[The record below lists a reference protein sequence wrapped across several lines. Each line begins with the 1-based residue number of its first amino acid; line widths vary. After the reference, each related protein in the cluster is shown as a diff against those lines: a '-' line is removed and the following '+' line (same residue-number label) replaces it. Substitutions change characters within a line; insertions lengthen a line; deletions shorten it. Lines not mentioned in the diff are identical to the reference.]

1 MEVGNDEV
9 NQRVLR
15 CKSSTDSN
23 LLAGSIYSAYK
34 ENPNVKMVIR
44 VIGAG
49 SLNQAIKAI
58 IISNKYFAK
67 KGIVLDLR
75 PSFCDVESNMTAID
89 LKVIFNHV

>member
-1 MEVGNDEV
+1 MEASNEV
-9 NQRVLR
+9 NRRIFR

-34 ENPNVKMVIR
+34 ENADTDMVIR

-49 SLNQAIKAI
+49 SLNQAVKAI

-89 LKVIFNHV
+89 LKIIFSHV